1 MIGLFVE
8 KYKTSKNKND
18 KYQIPFYPHP
28 QVAIIL
34 SIFQVEFK
42 LVYLPSPLLAGAEPG
57 EPE

>member
-1 MIGLFVE
+1 ME

-18 KYQIPFYPHP
+18 KYQIPFYPPP